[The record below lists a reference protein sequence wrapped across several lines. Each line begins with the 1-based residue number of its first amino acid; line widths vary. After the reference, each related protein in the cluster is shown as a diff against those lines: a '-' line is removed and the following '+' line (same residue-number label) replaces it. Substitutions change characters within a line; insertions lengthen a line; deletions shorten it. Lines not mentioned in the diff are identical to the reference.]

1 MVYLRGQ
8 RSQKF
13 KIYKLIEWKRKKT
26 QKNTGYFSLHG
37 L

>member
-1 MVYLRGQ
+1 MIYLHGQ
-8 RSQKF
+8 KNQF
-13 KIYKLIEWKRKKT
+13 KIYKFIEWKRKKT